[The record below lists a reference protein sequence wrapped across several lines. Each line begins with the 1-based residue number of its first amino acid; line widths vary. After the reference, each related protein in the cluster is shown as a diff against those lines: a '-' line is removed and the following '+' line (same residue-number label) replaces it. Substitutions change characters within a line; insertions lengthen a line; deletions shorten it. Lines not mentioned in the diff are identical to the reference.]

1 MLKTKEFKNKTV
13 ATVHGNV
20 DFDADGVGNSNE
32 KAEKL
37 LATFKEFWFLDR
49 EKETADTDTDTEK
62 KEEVVEDK
70 KPVKKTTTRKPR
82 ATAKKE
88 TDK

>member
-13 ATVHGNV
+13 ATIHGNV

-37 LATFKEFWFLDR
+37 LATFDDFWFLEP
-49 EKETADTDTDTEK
+49 EKEKSDTEPEQ

-88 TDK
+88 TGK